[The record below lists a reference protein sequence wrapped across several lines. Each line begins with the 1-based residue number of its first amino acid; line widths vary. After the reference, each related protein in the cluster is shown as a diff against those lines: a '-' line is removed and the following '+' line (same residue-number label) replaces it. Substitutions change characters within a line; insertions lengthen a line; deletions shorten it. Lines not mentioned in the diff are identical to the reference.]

1 MYNPYDDVDVNETN
15 IIETREDLFWELHTT
30 GTVFV
35 LGHKVTIFELLE
47 EMDDEEKDNVFS
59 MLVMGNDDAKE
70 YARSKLMEAFKG
82 AYDDA
87 VIEDHYIDMQSE
99 Y

>member
-70 YARSKLMEAFKG
+70 YAQSKLMEAFKG

>member
-1 MYNPYDDVDVNETN
+1 MYNPYDEVDVNETN

-47 EMDDEEKDNVFS
+47 DMDDEEKDNVFS
-59 MLVMGNDDAKE
+59 MLVMSNDDAKE
-70 YARSKLMEAFKG
+70 YALEKLMAAFKS
-82 AYDDA
+82 AYDDGE
-87 VIEDHYIDMQSE
+87 IEDHYIDSKQPF
-99 Y
+99 